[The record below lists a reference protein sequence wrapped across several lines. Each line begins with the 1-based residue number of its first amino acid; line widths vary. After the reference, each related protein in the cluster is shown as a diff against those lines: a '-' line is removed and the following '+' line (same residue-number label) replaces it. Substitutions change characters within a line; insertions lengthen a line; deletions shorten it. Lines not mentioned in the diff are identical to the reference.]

1 MKGRDRMAD
10 FVRGFL
16 RDKRAITPILSSLLL
31 TVIAVGGMAIATS
44 ATYVITT
51 NMKETM
57 SERIVAEDVW
67 FNSATHTIDVYLNNV
82 GKVNLHISNVYV
94 NHTGQPYNMP
104 FNLEIDESGWLS
116 IVVDWNSGD
125 LYYVDIVTNR
135 GTHIA
140 SYNTAP

>member
-1 MKGRDRMAD
+1 MKIILK
-10 FVRGFL
+10 VFL

-31 TVIAVGGMAIATS
+31 TVVAVAAMAVATS
-44 ATYVITT
+44 ATFVITT

-67 FNSATHTIDVYLNNV
+67 FNPATHTIDVYLSNV
-82 GKVNLHISNVYV
+82 GKVNIHVSNVYV
-94 NHTGQPYNMP
+94 NHTSQFYNSP
-104 FNLEIDESGWLS
+104 FNLEIAGSGWLS
-116 IVVDWNSGD
+116 IIFDWNSGN

-140 SYNTAP
+140 STYRAP